1 MKKRRLMKKLLI
13 ITAATCI
20 GAFAPRLMSQDLLS
34 GWRTAFAPNT
44 MELAEVKQNDTL
56 TTFVLRNISGKRI
69 TAFAVRLSNDTTHS
83 VDSFEAENDFEPGT
97 SNSLTVGKNESSAE
111 HLLRLSAVIFRD
123 GTSLGE
129 SDVLDGIRGRRLG
142 LSMEIERV
150 AGILS
155 LAANAEDE
163 SIEALKTRIGSL
175 PQSSEDAVASVRGV
189 QLPGINID
197 RIKDAGSSFVH
208 GFHVGVSN
216 AREAA
221 LWKVD
226 QLAQFPVVARG
237 RAQPSRDGAL
247 LDLRHLYQALSARN
261 QAFLNQRGVIHQ

>member
-1 MKKRRLMKKLLI
+1 MKKLLMI
-13 ITAATCI
+13 AAAICV
-20 GAFAPRLMSQDLLS
+20 GAFAPRLVSQDQVG
-34 GWRTAFAPNT
+34 GWSTAFAPNT
-44 MELAEVKQNDTL
+44 LELAEVKQNDKL
-56 TTFVLRNISGKRI
+56 TTFVLRNISGKHI
-69 TAFAVRLSNDTTHS
+69 TAFAIRLSNDTTHS

-111 HLLRLSAVIFRD
+111 HILRLSAVIFRD